1 MGVPC
6 NFKAIESLRETI
18 FWWKKEAREFANDC
32 DMGGES
38 CSLGGD
44 ECSMDLIIKFLSIY
58 LSKVVCIHQNTH
70 AEGTNLASHNAV
82 LYFGDHYI
90 YIFCE

>member
-44 ECSMDLIIKFLSIY
+44 ECSMDLMVFQRRLGFFEAS
-58 LSKVVCIHQNTH
+58 LMRSR
-70 AEGTNLASHNAV
+70 LAAANDEVISLFA
-82 LYFGDHYI
+82 D
-90 YIFCE
+90 EQAAR

>member
-1 MGVPC
+1 MRQLEQEYSEHAEG
-6 NFKAIESLRETI
+6 ESDLKRI

-44 ECSMDLIIKFLSIY
+44 ECSMDLM
-58 LSKVVCIHQNTH
+58 VVQRRLGFFE
-70 AEGTNLASHNAV
+70 ASLMRSRLAA
-82 LYFGDHYI
+82 
-90 YIFCE
+90 CK